1 MRKKLLCLVVVFL
14 MAFGSCATYAA
25 ASKSIYTEFKFY
37 TARIFVCDTTNNQ
50 AVLVNVAPIK
60 NLYSLNQAPHLE
72 YKALPINTG
81 LIIGSKDQNLTLDT
95 VNGYLLDSKVDVL
108 VGKNAYGYK
117 IVYMKFN

>member
-1 MRKKLLCLVVVFL
+1 MRKKLFCLVAAFLLVF
-14 MAFGSCATYAA
+14 GNCVPYAA
-25 ASKSIYTEFKFY
+25 ASKTTYTEFKFY

-60 NLYSLNQAPHLE
+60 NPYSLNQAPHVE
-72 YKALPINTG
+72 YKALPINTE
-81 LIIGSKDQNLTLDT
+81 LVIGSKGQKLSLDT

-108 VGKNAYGYK
+108 VGKNGYGYK

>member
-1 MRKKLLCLVVVFL
+1 MRKKLLSLMVVFL
-14 MAFGSCATYAA
+14 IVVGSSSTYAA
-25 ASKSIYTEFKFY
+25 ASKSTYTEFKFY

-60 NLYSLNQAPHLE
+60 NPYSLNQAPHIE

-81 LIIGSKDQNLTLDT
+81 LVIGSKGQNLTLDT

-108 VGKNAYGYK
+108 VGKNGYGYK